1 MLLLPDGPGYVYSL
15 YIAASQHWHLCH
27 VLSSSLLVT
36 CSGELSCR
44 DLITEIFATNQSQHP
59 QNKAHIHI
67 HIYIY
72 IYIYT
77 CVWVGMYIYIY
88 THVYMHI
95 YIHATKVFTPLRG
108 AERP

>member
-72 IYIYT
+72 IYIHM
-77 CVWVGMYIYIY
+77 CVGGYVYIYIY
-88 THVYMHI
+88 TCVYAHI
-95 YIHATKVFTPLRG
+95 HTRNQGVYTLRG